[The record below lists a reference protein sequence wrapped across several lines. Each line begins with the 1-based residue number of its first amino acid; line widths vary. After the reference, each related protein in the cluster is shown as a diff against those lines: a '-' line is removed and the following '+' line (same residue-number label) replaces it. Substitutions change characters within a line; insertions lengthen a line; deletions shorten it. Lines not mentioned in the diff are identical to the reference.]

1 MLKSN
6 FHTHTNFIEKYEAE
20 FSPRELINLAAKE
33 KFKVFSI
40 TEHGGQRL
48 DLNKFANP
56 LKTYFHIKDYAKY
69 KQINLIPGAELNL
82 EKKDV
87 LLINYKKDLSKLRT
101 FADLEKIK
109 DENVLIMA
117 PHPFYGIP
125 FMQKQSLSKVIKDY
139 KHLFDAIEHSNCY
152 TRYFNINNNKAIKFA
167 KQHKIPLIT
176 NSDAHFKI
184 QLIKNY
190 SILNCEN
197 NIDSILESVKKGKFK
212 NHTEPLTTTEFVKI
226 SGHIIN
232 HAINPFILHK
242 LRKQYSTQGHYD

>member
-1 MLKSN
+1 MPRRKLV
-6 FHTHTNFIEKYEAE
+6 FVTNEVYH
-20 FSPRELINLAAKE
+20 
-33 KFKVFSI
+33 VFNRGVEYRDI
-40 TEHGGQRL
+40 
-48 DLNKFANP
+48 F
-56 LKTYFHIKDYAKY
+56 
-69 KQINLIPGAELNL
+69 L
-82 EKKDV
+82 EKKNYVRFIELLDYYQWTRSIKFSSTQSNTPLPEWNIESAKLIDV
-87 LLINYKKDLSKLRT
+87 NCYCLMPNHFHLVLRQKKENGLSKFLR
-101 FADLEKIK
+101 
-109 DENVLIMA
+109 
-117 PHPFYGIP
+117 
-125 FMQKQSLSKVIKDY
+125 VIQD
-139 KHLFDAIEHSNCY
+139 SY

-242 LRKQYSTQGHYD
+242 LRKQYSMQGHYD